1 MLVNERLLQ
10 IEENLENDMN
20 VLLEELQEIKA
31 SMKSIKV
38 LHKNGNLDDKNYDM
52 AFDYLLMQ
60 KIQIQKAHE
69 TVMKAFY
76 AINEIEMNCIL
87 EKTFIKSA

>member
-20 VLLEELQEIKA
+20 GLLEELQEIKA

-60 KIQIQKAHE
+60 KIQVQKAYK
-69 TVMKAFY
+69 TVVKAFN
-76 AINEIEMNCIL
+76 AINEIEMDCIL

>member
-1 MLVNERLLQ
+1 MLVNEKLLQ
-10 IEENLENDMN
+10 IEENLETDMN
-20 VLLEELQEIKA
+20 GLLEELQGIKA

-60 KIQIQKAHE
+60 KIQIQNAYK
-69 TVMKAFY
+69 TVVKAFNS
-76 AINEIEMNCIL
+76 INEI
-87 EKTFIKSA
+87 